1 MDRILAE
8 ARELAS
14 DGVRELI
21 LVAQDMTYSGMFRS
35 GVPRLA
41 SLLQRLGELPEL
53 DWIRVLY
60 CYPQYFT
67 DELYEVLAS
76 TPLIIPYLD
85 MPLQHINDRLL
96 KRMNRRH
103 NRAESESI
111 INRLR
116 KTVTGL
122 VLRTT
127 LIVGFPGETDEEFE
141 ELMGFVGEARF
152 ERLGVFTYSYEP
164 DTPSARMTDH
174 LSSEEKES
182 RRAALLER
190 QQGIAFEF
198 QRSLVGKNLDVLI
211 DSPDAERPRLFLGRT
226 YADAPEIDGVVR
238 VIGRGI
244 RPGDLVRCEIVEA
257 DGYDLTARPVQGE
270 RRVTRPRANRGA
282 SSPLSILP
290 G

>member
-1 MDRILAE
+1 
-8 ARELAS
+8 
-14 DGVRELI
+14 
-21 LVAQDMTYSGMFRS
+21 
-35 GVPRLA
+35 
-41 SLLQRLGELPEL
+41 
-53 DWIRVLY
+53 VLY

-67 DELYEVLAS
+67 DELHDVLAN
-76 TPLIIPYLD
+76 TPRIIPYLD

-103 NRAESESI
+103 TRAESEAI

-116 KTVTGL
+116 KTIPGL
-122 VLRTT
+122 VLRSTF
-127 LIVGFPGETDEEFE
+127 IVGFPGETDEEFE
-141 ELMGFVGEARF
+141 ELLGFVGEARF
-152 ERLGVFTYSYEP
+152 ERMGVFTYSYEP

-190 QQGIAFEF
+190 QQGIAFDF

-211 DSPDAERPRLFLGRT
+211 DTPDPERSRHYLGRT
-226 YADAPEIDGVVR
+226 YADSPEIDGMVR
-238 VIGRGI
+238 VTGRGI
-244 RPGDLVRCEIVEA
+244 RPGELVSCEIVAA
-257 DGYDLTARPVQGE
+257 DGYDLTARPVQGGT
-270 RRVTRPRANRGA
+270 RVTRRRANRGA